1 MSIPLIDIT
10 YTNCCKFSIQMVV
23 YEAFHGRR
31 CKSPIRWFEVGEA
44 GFIGPD
50 LVHQAMKKVKVIHER
65 LRTTQSRQKSY
76 TNIRRSPLE
85 YEVDDW
91 V

>member
-1 MSIPLIDIT
+1 MA
-10 YTNCCKFSIQMVV
+10 M
-23 YEAFHGRR
+23 YETLYGRICR
-31 CKSPIRWFEVGEA
+31 SPKGWFEVREA
-44 GFIGPD
+44 GLIGPD